1 MNIVQFC
8 WLLLLPMPWLWIA
21 ASAISTE
28 KPNCPKKCGNITIPY
43 PFGIG
48 NPRCSMNK
56 SFLLKCNHSKPSN
69 SSSKLLLGDLQVLNI
84 SAEEGTVTV
93 STYVPYYCYDMDWI
107 GLDYWLYKVDLT
119 GTPFTFSATENR
131 FIAIG
136 CDTVGYIEDSNGTR
150 FGSGC
155 ISFCY
160 HPVNLTREDPCS
172 GVGCCQTQIPSG
184 VKTLDMSID
193 SVYNYSYSSKFSP
206 CNYIFLARKDWF
218 DFSTID
224 LIRLTNVDRKPPT
237 VLDWAVGEET
247 CESMD
252 LSYASS
258 SIYPCGPNTNCVN
271 SNNGPGYRCVC
282 KPGYQGNPYL
292 FDSQGCKDIDECLD
306 QTMHRC
312 EGTCKNTQG
321 NYTCHCPLGMSG
333 DGKVAC
339 QGFRVTTLIAVC
351 GILIFLAFM
360 IIVAWI
366 ECKRRKK
373 HRNFQQN
380 GGSFLKNQKIRIFSE
395 KELVKAT
402 EKYDNN
408 RLLGQGG
415 SGAVYKGVL
424 ANGSLVA
431 IKKPNV
437 ADKTKIKHFQREV
450 IKKAFQHEISI
461 VSQVNHK
468 NVVKLLG
475 LCLETEFPSLIYEFI
490 SNGSLFDH
498 LHVKRSAMLK
508 SWANRLRIAAEISL
522 ALDYLHSLADPPII
536 HRDVK
541 SMNILLDEKFTA
553 KVSDFGASVLI
564 PFGQSVVDT
573 KIHGTHGYL
582 DPEYLITGLLTVKSD
597 LYSFGVVLIEL
608 LTGQKPILKRK
619 NPEENVNFI
628 QYFIS
633 SVEQKKI
640 SQVLMN
646 CEDVDR
652 RESEQIEVVA
662 ELAVRCLNSSSIE
675 RPTMK
680 EVAEQL
686 NGLMKL
692 HETFEAQENDEEVES
707 LLGKEN
713 DAMFYSISETHYMT
727 AFDIELQ

>member
-1 MNIVQFC
+1 MNIVC
-8 WLLLLPMPWLWIA
+8 WLLLLPMPWLWIV
-21 ASAISTE
+21 ASATSTE

-56 SFLLKCNHSKPSN
+56 SFLLKCN
-69 SSSKLLLGDLQVLNI
+69 I
-84 SAEEGTVTV
+84 SR
-93 STYVPYYCYDMDWI
+93 I
-107 GLDYWLYKVDLT
+107 GLDYWSYQVNLT

-131 FIAIG
+131 VIAIG
-136 CDTVGYIEDSNGTR
+136 CDTL
-150 FGSGC
+150 GC
-155 ISFCY
+155 IADIDGTQFVSGYASICD
-160 HPVNLTREDPCS
+160 HPVNLTREGPCS
-172 GVGCCQTQIPSG
+172 GIGCCQTQIPNGLKSI
-184 VKTLDMSID
+184 DMSID
-193 SVYNYSYSSKFSP
+193 AVYNYTYSRHFSP
-206 CNYIFLARKDWF
+206 CNYVFLARKDWF
-218 DFSTID
+218 DFSSID
-224 LIRLTNVDRKPPT
+224 LISLTNVDRKPPT

-258 SIYPCGPNTNCVN
+258 SIYPCGPNTNCAD

-292 FDSQGCKDIDECLD
+292 SESQGCKDIDECLD
-306 QTMHRC
+306 QTMHCC
-312 EGTCKNTQG
+312 EGTCRNTQG

-339 QGFRVTTLIAVC
+339 QGFRVTTLVA
-351 GILIFLAFM
+351 
-360 IIVAWI
+360 AWI
-366 ECKRRKK
+366 E
-373 HRNFQQN
+373 
-380 GGSFLKNQKIRIFSE
+380 I
-395 KELVKAT
+395 
-402 EKYDNN
+402 
-408 RLLGQGG
+408 
-415 SGAVYKGVL
+415 KGVL

-431 IKKPNV
+431 VKKPNV

-450 IKKAFQHEISI
+450 IKQAFQHEISI

-498 LHVKRSAMLK
+498 LHVKHSAMLK

-564 PFGQSVVDT
+564 PFGQSVVHT

-597 LYSFGVVLIEL
+597 LYGFGVVLMEP

-646 CEDVDR
+646 CEDVDQS
-652 RESEQIEVVA
+652 ESEQIEAVA

-692 HETFEAQENDEEVES
+692 HETFEAQENDEEMES

-713 DAMFYSISETHYMT
+713 DATLYSISETHYMT
-727 AFDIELQ
+727 AFDTELQ

>member
-1 MNIVQFC
+1 
-8 WLLLLPMPWLWIA
+8 MPWLWIA
-21 ASAISTE
+21 ASATPTE

-48 NPRCSMNK
+48 NPRCSLSK
-56 SFLLKCNHSKPSN
+56 SFLLKCNHSKSSN
-69 SSSKLLLGDLQVLNI
+69 SSSKLLLGDLPVLNI
-84 SAEEGTVTV
+84 SVAEGTITV
-93 STYVPYYCYDMDWI
+93 STYVPYYCHNMSWA
-107 GLDYWLYKVDLT
+107 GLDYWSYQVNLT

-131 FIAIG
+131 LVAIG
-136 CDTVGYIEDSNGTR
+136 CDALGYFRDSDATW

-155 ISFCY
+155 VSICY
-160 HPVNLTREDPCS
+160 QPVNLTREGPCS
-172 GVGCCQTQIPSG
+172 GIGCCQTQIPNG
-184 VKTLDMSID
+184 VKTFNMSIQALLF
-193 SVYNYSYSSKFSP
+193 NYENSRYFGP

-218 DFSTID
+218 DFSSID
-224 LIRLTNVDRKPPT
+224 LKSLTNVDRKPPT
-237 VLDWAVGEET
+237 VLDWVVGEET

-282 KPGYQGNPYL
+282 KSGYQGNPYL
-292 FDSQGCKDIDECLD
+292 SESQGCKDIDECLD

-312 EGTCKNTQG
+312 EGTCTNTQG

-339 QGFRVTTLIAVC
+339 RGFRVTTIVAGC
-351 GILIFLAFM
+351 GMIIFLAFM

-380 GGSFLKNQKIRIFSE
+380 GGSLLKNQKIRIFSE

-402 EKYDNN
+402 ENYDNN
-408 RLLGQGG
+408 RLLGRGG
-415 SGAVYKGVL
+415 SGAVYKGVF

-431 IKKPNV
+431 VKKPNV

-450 IKKAFQHEISI
+450 IKQAFQHEISI

-475 LCLETEFPSLIYEFI
+475 LCLETKFPSLIYEFI

-597 LYSFGVVLIEL
+597 LYSFGVVLMEL
-608 LTGQKPILKRK
+608 LTGQKPILRRR

-652 RESEQIEVVA
+652 RESEQIEAVA
-662 ELAVRCLNSSSIE
+662 ELAVRCLNSSGIE

-686 NGLMKL
+686 DGLMKS
-692 HETFEAQENDEEVES
+692 HDTFEAQEND
-707 LLGKEN
+707 
-713 DAMFYSISETHYMT
+713 
-727 AFDIELQ
+727 

>member
-1 MNIVQFC
+1 MNIVC
-8 WLLLLPMPWLWIA
+8 WLLLLPMPWLWIV
-21 ASAISTE
+21 ASATSTE

-56 SFLLKCNHSKPSN
+56 SFLLKCNHSKSSN

-84 SAEEGTVTV
+84 SVEEGTVTV

-107 GLDYWLYKVDLT
+107 GLDYWLYQVNLT

-136 CDTVGYIEDSNGTR
+136 CDTVAYMADSDGTR
-150 FGSGC
+150 FGYGC
-155 ISFCY
+155 TSVCY
-160 HPVNLTREDPCS
+160 HPVNLTREGPCS
-172 GVGCCQTQIPSG
+172 GIGCCQTQIPNG
-184 VKTLDMSID
+184 VKTLDMSIQ

-292 FDSQGCKDIDECLD
+292 SESQGCKDIDECLD
-306 QTMHRC
+306 QTIYHC

-351 GILIFLAFM
+351 GMLIFLAFM

-380 GGSFLKNQKIRIFSE
+380 GGSLLKNQKIRIFSE

-402 EKYDNN
+402 ENYDNS
-408 RLLGQGG
+408 RLLGRGG

-424 ANGSLVA
+424 EDGSLVA
-431 IKKPNV
+431 VKKPNV

-450 IKKAFQHEISI
+450 IKQAFQHEISI

-475 LCLETEFPSLIYEFI
+475 LCLETKFPSLIYEFI

-522 ALDYLHSLADPPII
+522 ALDYLHSLANPPII

-597 LYSFGVVLIEL
+597 LYSFGVVLMEL
-608 LTGQKPILKRK
+608 LTGQKPILKRR

-652 RESEQIEVVA
+652 RESEQIEAVA
-662 ELAVRCLNSSSIE
+662 ELAVRCLNSSGIE

-692 HETFEAQENDEEVES
+692 HETFEARENDEEMES

>member
-1 MNIVQFC
+1 MNIVC

-21 ASAISTE
+21 ASATSTE

-56 SFLLKCNHSKPSN
+56 SFLLKCNHSKSSN

-84 SAEEGTVTV
+84 SVEEGTVTV
-93 STYVPYYCYDMDWI
+93 STYVPYYCYNMSRI
-107 GLDYWLYKVDLT
+107 GLDYWSYQVNLT

-131 FIAIG
+131 VIAIG
-136 CDTVGYIEDSNGTR
+136 CDTLGCIADIDGTQ
-150 FGSGC
+150 FVSGC
-155 ISFCY
+155 ASICD
-160 HPVNLTREDPCS
+160 HPVNLTREGPCS
-172 GVGCCQTQIPSG
+172 GIGCCQTQIPNGLKSI
-184 VKTLDMSID
+184 DMSID
-193 SVYNYSYSSKFSP
+193 AVYNYTYSRHFSP
-206 CNYIFLARKDWF
+206 CNYVFLARKDWF
-218 DFSTID
+218 DFSRID
-224 LIRLTNVDRKPPT
+224 LVSLTNVDRKPPT

-258 SIYPCGPNTNCVN
+258 SIFPCGPNTNCADA
-271 SNNGPGYRCVC
+271 NNGPGYRCVTH
-282 KPGYQGNPYL
+282 
-292 FDSQGCKDIDECLD
+292 KD
-306 QTMHRC
+306 
-312 EGTCKNTQG
+312 
-321 NYTCHCPLGMSG
+321 
-333 DGKVAC
+333 
-339 QGFRVTTLIAVC
+339 
-351 GILIFLAFM
+351 
-360 IIVAWI
+360 
-366 ECKRRKK
+366 
-373 HRNFQQN
+373 
-380 GGSFLKNQKIRIFSE
+380 
-395 KELVKAT
+395 
-402 EKYDNN
+402 
-408 RLLGQGG
+408 
-415 SGAVYKGVL
+415 
-424 ANGSLVA
+424 
-431 IKKPNV
+431 
-437 ADKTKIKHFQREV
+437 
-450 IKKAFQHEISI
+450 
-461 VSQVNHK
+461 
-468 NVVKLLG
+468 VVRLLG

-498 LHVKRSAMLK
+498 LHVKHSAMLK

-522 ALDYLHSLADPPII
+522 ALDYLHLLADPPII

-597 LYSFGVVLIEL
+597 LYSFGVVLMEL

-633 SVEQKKI
+633 SVEQKI
-640 SQVLMN
+640 FSQVLMN

-652 RESEQIEVVA
+652 SESEQIEAVA

-692 HETFEAQENDEEVES
+692 HETFEAQENDEEMES

-713 DAMFYSISETHYMT
+713 DAMLYSISETHYMT